1 MPICHH
7 IKEIQGKS
15 KEKNWPLWPWW
26 PSYDPLDNF
35 SQLFYSQLIM
45 LLRGAPL
52 KQGYTLAIGCYNL
65 RFYAAESGPLVLRL
79 VHSERDPK

>member
-1 MPICHH
+1 
-7 IKEIQGKS
+7 
-15 KEKNWPLWPWW
+15 
-26 PSYDPLDNF
+26 
-35 SQLFYSQLIM
+35 M

-79 VHSERDPK
+79 VHSEIYDQLYDSHWVGQF